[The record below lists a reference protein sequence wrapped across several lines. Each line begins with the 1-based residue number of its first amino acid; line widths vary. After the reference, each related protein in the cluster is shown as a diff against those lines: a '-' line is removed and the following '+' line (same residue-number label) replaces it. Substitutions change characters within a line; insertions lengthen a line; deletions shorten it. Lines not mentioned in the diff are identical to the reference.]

1 MAFMQL
7 AAQEKLKIGALLGVV
22 GGMLV
27 HPQDKVGSG
36 LDSCGSLQ

>member
-7 AAQEKLKIGALLGVV
+7 AVQEKLKIGTLLGVV

-27 HPQDKVGSG
+27 HPQDKVSSG
-36 LDSCGSLQ
+36 LASSGLLQ